1 MTSILPK
8 FLRNARIFP
17 EGGVVDE
24 FEAGRKDREAR
35 GIAIVNNMEPPS
47 AAFEAGAASLAEA
60 ERYRRQPRDLRLKGE
75 LHRQRNSL
83 AEEEINLVNE
93 INDRLVKL
101 QATRKAIRAI
111 DAAGKVIV
119 EDEKPYTPVQSAV
132 QNKMPASENTRKLE
146 HTAIV
151 DGKAVTEE
159 IEIDEADLAREIG
172 DYAKAC

>member
-8 FLRNARIFP
+8 FLRGATTFP
-17 EGGVVDE
+17 EGGFVGVNETPEGSPIPMMDDRGHI
-24 FEAGRKDREAR
+24 FHAGEKDDREQ
-35 GIAIVNNMEPPS
+35 
-47 AAFEAGAASLAEA
+47 
-60 ERYRRQPRDLRLKGE
+60 YRRQPRDVRLRLELRDRLKE
-75 LHRQRNSL
+75 LHAEEISL
-83 AEEEINLVNE
+83 VEEINA
-93 INDRLVKL
+93 RLVML

-111 DAAGKVIV
+111 DAAGSVIV
-119 EDEKPYTPVQSAV
+119 ADEKPYTPVQSAV
-132 QNKMPASENTRKLE
+132 QNRMPASENTRKLE